1 MAALIL
7 FTCSAFFTSL
17 EFTVER
23 VIRIISLLGGFES
36 PADLSSTDEI
46 VLRGQFFLIIW
57 VFVLIGLVFG
67 TLLGRSVMANKARR
81 FRKIR
86 KKLNK
91 RRAIGN

>member
-57 VFVLIGLVFG
+57 VFVLIGLAPG
-67 TLLGRSVMANKARR
+67 ALLGRSFDKADARR
-81 FRKIR
+81 FRKLR
-86 KKLNK
+86 KKLLK
-91 RRAIGN
+91 RRAYGS